1 MAKDRATVAATAIM
15 AAVMAHIRGG
25 KITDIDAMRAAV
37 TAIVGEE
44 IDDVARQTR
53 GEREPPDDT

>member
-1 MAKDRATVAATAIM
+1 
-15 AAVMAHIRGG
+15 
-25 KITDIDAMRAAV
+25 MRAAV